1 MESLLDVFGFLAVI
15 LRGVCLS
22 LEALLIGG
30 SVYLLWVRRAL
41 ENDKIGVHQALARRL
56 LAGSAIGMLLA
67 QVFWLSVNSALLQ
80 STTGI
85 SWSSVA
91 GAGFFAAGLLEV
103 AGAAILLGAILLGW
117 IASRSWAAIPVLLAD
132 SLLLLGSIL
141 TSHSAARLDYRLP
154 MMAVTGGHQ
163 LGAAL
168 WVGSLPFLL
177 WSLVHVEAFDT
188 RARILETYA
197 KQALAGVAVLVASG
211 SILALVYIHSF
222 PLLYGTAYGLMTVTK
237 ILLLGLMLYLG
248 WQNNGLIK
256 RKLIEGAWRLRLRRF
271 TEAELGIGFTTILAA
286 ASLTS
291 QPPAVDMQ
299 TSRVSAATIAA
310 RFTPHIPDMKT
321 PPLEAL
327 SPPTPLNAGEARA
340 FHASSLD
347 TYVPGVTLGDF
358 NKPADIAWSEYNH
371 NWAGLIVLSAGLLAW
386 LSRFRWGRWAKHW
399 PLVFIGL
406 AVFLLLRADSENWPL
421 GPRGFWESFAVAEVA
436 QHRLFVLL
444 IVLFA
449 IFEWSVQTKRLHS
462 PRAALVFPGVCL
474 LGGTL
479 LLAHNH
485 TLINVQDAFL
495 AEMTH
500 TPIAVLALVAGWA
513 RWLELRLP
521 ERPPRWA
528 AAVWP
533 VCFVGIGYFLMTY
546 REH

>member
-1 MESLLDVFGFLAVI
+1 MASLLDVFGFLAVI

-30 SVYLLWVRRAL
+30 SVYLLWVRRVLGAD
-41 ENDKIGVHQALARRL
+41 EAGKRQAVARRL
-56 LAGSAIGMLLA
+56 LAGSAIAMLVA

-85 SWSSVA
+85 SWSDVA
-91 GAGFFAAGLLEV
+91 GAGFFGAGLLEI
-103 AGAAILLGAILLGW
+103 AGAVLILVLSL
-117 IASRSWAAIPVLLAD
+117 RRYWAALPLLLAD
-132 SLLLLGSIL
+132 LLLLLGSVL
-141 TSHSAARLDYRLP
+141 TSHSAARIDSRFT

-197 KQALAGVAVLVASG
+197 RQALAGVAVLVASG
-211 SILALVYIHSF
+211 IILALVYIHSF

-237 ILLLGLMLYLG
+237 IVLLGLMLYLG

-291 QPPAVDMQ
+291 QPPAIDMQ

-310 RFTPHIPDMKT
+310 RFTPRVPDMKT

-327 SPPTPLNAGEARA
+327 SPATPLNAEEAKA
-340 FHASSLD
+340 FHVSPLD
-347 TYVPGVTLGDF
+347 TYVPGVTLNDF
-358 NKPADIAWSEYNH
+358 NKPSDIAWSEYNH
-371 NWAGLIVLSAGLLAW
+371 NWAGLIVLTIGVLAFV
-386 LSRFRWGRWAKHW
+386 SRFRWGRWAKHW

-436 QHRLFVLL
+436 QHRLFVVL

-449 IFEWSVQTKRLHS
+449 IFEWSVQTRRLHS
-462 PRAALVFPGVCL
+462 RFAALVFPAVCIA
-474 LGGTL
+474 GGTL

-500 TPIAVLALVAGWA
+500 TPIAILALVAGWA

-521 ERPPRWA
+521 GTPPKWA
-528 AAVWP
+528 AAIWP